1 MSRYLHDAVFFSV
14 PARAAYFVVALLT
27 VAVGHIWVYWHA
39 IETVMD
45 LAAPAMFLFLAFAQR
60 RDDAFVKL
68 SLASFVVLVVAMLA
82 AAKWMTIP
90 A

>member
-1 MSRYLHDAVFFSV
+1 MSRYLHEAAFFST
-14 PARAAYFVVALLT
+14 PARAAYFVIALLT
-27 VAVGHIWVYWHA
+27 VAVGNIWVYWHP

-45 LAAPAMFLFLAFAQR
+45 LAAPAMFVFLAFAQR

-68 SLASFVVLVVAMLA
+68 SLASAVVLAGAMLA

>member
-1 MSRYLHDAVFFSV
+1 MFQPLPDALFS
-14 PARAAYFVVALLT
+14 PLARAGYFITTLAL
-27 VAVGHIWVYWHA
+27 VAVGRIWVYWHP

-45 LAAPAMFLFLAFAQR
+45 VAAPLTTLFLVFA
-60 RDDAFVKL
+60 RDRGDVFVKL
-68 SLASFVVLVVAMLA
+68 SLASCVVLVAAMLA